1 MKTTKEKFH
10 HLYIYYWVENMI
22 TKHNLYCERRGVF
35 AINGEINGIKWSN
48 SSGSKIQLIT
58 TTNM

>member
-1 MKTTKEKFH
+1 
-10 HLYIYYWVENMI
+10 MI

-35 AINGEINGIKWSN
+35 AINGEISGIKWSN